1 MNLRNKRV
9 MSWMLGVALVGGL
22 SVYPLANRTARAEEH
37 DHDHNPRIHRA
48 LDALRE
54 AHKELDE
61 APHDFHGH
69 KKDALEA
76 VDKAIERLDELKD
89 W

>member
-1 MNLRNKRV
+1 MHLRSKRLI
-9 MSWMLGVALVGGL
+9 SWVAGLALVGGL
-22 SVYPLANRTARAEEH
+22 SVYPLTSRTARADEH
-37 DHDHNPRIHRA
+37 EHDHNPRIHRA
-48 LDALRE
+48 LDALRD

-69 KKDALEA
+69 KKEALEA
-76 VDKAIERLDELKD
+76 VDKAIEHLDELKD

>member
-1 MNLRNKRV
+1 MTRNNR
-9 MSWMLGVALVGGL
+9 WITWTCGLVLAGGL
-22 SVYPLANRTARAEEH
+22 GLYPLSTQSARAE
-37 DHDHNPRIHRA
+37 DRDLNPRIHHA

-61 APHDFHGH
+61 AHHDFHGR

-76 VDKAIERLDELKD
+76 LDKAIERLDEIKD
-89 W
+89 YDR